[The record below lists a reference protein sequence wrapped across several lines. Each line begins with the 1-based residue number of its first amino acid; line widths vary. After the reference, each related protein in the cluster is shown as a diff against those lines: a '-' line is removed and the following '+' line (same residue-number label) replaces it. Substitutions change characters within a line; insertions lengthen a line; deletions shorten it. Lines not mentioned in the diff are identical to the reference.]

1 VKADMRKLTRGHD
14 FITVGNEAS
23 LFSVD
28 AETGFLAQF
37 RHQDFLLLLI
47 AHLHKA
53 ALLMP

>member
-1 VKADMRKLTRGHD
+1 MRKLTRGHD